1 MLRPINVQ
9 TSFAWTRQ
17 QSAVLQIRPQS
28 DTVLV
33 VFLKEHFSDSFKVV
47 FFHHMLGILSQ
58 FNTEN
63 HTFFLL
69 KYDPLHTVPSLR
81 LALSAVNGCDEI
93 NLSWYPVLPKL
104 ASCIC

>member
-17 QSAVLQIRPQS
+17 QSTVLQIRPQS

-47 FFHHMLGILSQ
+47 FFHHMLGILS
-58 FNTEN
+58 
-63 HTFFLL
+63 
-69 KYDPLHTVPSLR
+69 
-81 LALSAVNGCDEI
+81 
-93 NLSWYPVLPKL
+93 
-104 ASCIC
+104 